1 MLFWPDG
8 EKWIDFSVEPG
19 SGAHSMMA
27 NQPDVWLRGPVYGI
41 PPLLLP
47 IAHSLIQ
54 AREDAARAVA
64 DLREDELWERPNG
77 AASPGFHL
85 FHAAHALDRL
95 MTYARGESLQEAQR
109 RAIALERS
117 LDLEVTRDD
126 LIEVLDMTIDRALL
140 QLRCTPESTLLK
152 GRRVGKADL
161 PSNVL
166 GLLYHA
172 SEHTS
177 RHVGQ
182 LITTLKV
189 LRRTGNSA
197 AS

>member
-1 MLFWPDG
+1 M
-8 EKWIDFSVEPG
+8 V
-19 SGAHSMMA
+19 

-41 PPLLLP
+41 PPLLVP
-47 IAHSLIQ
+47 VAQSLLQ
-54 AREDAARAVA
+54 AREDAARAVSGVH
-64 DLREDELWERPNG
+64 EDVLWTRPAG
-77 AASPGFHL
+77 AASAGFHL

-95 MTYARGESLQEAQR
+95 MTYARGEFLHDAQH
-109 RAIALERS
+109 RALILERS
-117 LDLEVTRDD
+117 GDIGAPADELIELLDL
-126 LIEVLDMTIDRALL
+126 TIDRALL

-152 GRRVGKADL
+152 CRSVGKACL

-172 SEHTS
+172 AEHTT

-189 LRRTGNSA
+189 VSHAGATPA
-197 AS
+197 PAP